1 MDEEQAASFFKTK
14 SSKTN
19 LFFKLVQSSDIEK
32 IKQLLKDKEVNLKT
46 LKDKNGMTPLHI
58 ASINGDVDLA
68 RILLENGSK
77 VNVID
82 KDGFTPF
89 HFAADND
96 HAEFIQFLFENDK
109 ETIFRTSNDAEL
121 FLNQSIPLYITG
133 GRVRHISIF

>member
-14 SSKTN
+14 SSKSN
-19 LFFKLVQSSDIEK
+19 LFFKLVQSSDVEK
-32 IKQLLKDKEVNLKT
+32 IQQLLKDKEVNLET
-46 LKDKNGMTPLHI
+46 LKDKNGMTPLHV
-58 ASINGDVDLA
+58 ASIMGDVELA

-77 VNVID
+77 VNVVD

-96 HAEFIQFLFENDK
+96 HVEFIEFLYEKDK
-109 ETIFRTSNDAEL
+109 ETLFKTSNDAEL

-133 GRVRHISIF
+133 GRVRNNSIF